1 MKKIIT
7 AFMMM
12 ALPALGLAAG
22 NSIPLMSANIDL
34 KDKESLQ
41 RGAEIFINNCLN
53 CHSAHYL
60 RYNRMGEDLGM
71 DEGQVKALMYATDKV
86 GDTMQ
91 VAIDVKEAKEWF
103 GTQPPDLSVI
113 ERFRGADWLYTYFLT
128 FYKDE
133 SRPFGVN
140 NLLFKDVGMPH
151 VLEDMQ
157 GLPEPVFKSVTL
169 PDGTTSQ
176 VVDGVKAG
184 NGGTQSNEE
193 YEQAVRDLVGFMVY
207 MGEPAKLVRY
217 DLGWKVIAFLIF
229 LTFLLYLL
237 KKEFWRDVH

>member
-1 MKKIIT
+1 MKKLIT
-7 AFMMM
+7 AFIMM
-12 ALPALGLAAG
+12 ALPAFGMAAG
-22 NSIPLMSANIDL
+22 SSIPLMSANIDL

-71 DEGQVKALMYATDKV
+71 DEAQVKALMFATDRV

-91 VAIDVKEAKEWF
+91 VTIDSKEAKAWF
-103 GTQPPDLSVI
+103 GTMPPDLTVI
-113 ERFRGADWLYTYFLT
+113 ERFRGQDWLYTYFLT
-128 FYKDE
+128 FYKDD

-151 VLEDMQ
+151 VLEGMQ
-157 GLPEPVFKSVTL
+157 GLPNPVYKSVTM
-169 PDGTTSQ
+169 PDGSTTQ
-176 VVDGVKAG
+176 VVDGIEPTAG
-184 NGGTQSNEE
+184 GMLSSAE
-193 YEQAVRDLVGFMVY
+193 YEQSVRDLVGFMVY
-207 MGEPAKLVRY
+207 MAEPAKLVRY

-237 KKEFWRDVH
+237 KKEYWRDIH